1 MLHTE
6 VEVPSYPMRTFQF
19 FTGILLLW
27 NNILLLEWHL
37 GNGLQIFGDRNGLFV
52 FIDIHKLHYI
62 YAYFLYRFHKSF
74 SVIIIISQCIYIPVS
89 LTLNLSELILSLYN
103 NFEEVCY
110 DVFQISRMGVLK
122 ILILTHHYRFCIP
135 FKILSHVFVN
145 LGKVK
150 SRVLAIYLQKN

>member
-74 SVIIIISQCIYIPVS
+74 SVILILSQCIYFRITFQNLVS
-89 LTLNLSELILSLYN
+89 Y
-103 NFEEVCY
+103 VCQSWQS
-110 DVFQISRMGVLK
+110 QISCVS
-122 ILILTHHYRFCIP
+122 HIP
-135 FKILSHVFVN
+135 SKEITSNVIIWVCLNSC
-145 LGKVK
+145 
-150 SRVLAIYLQKN
+150 

>member
-6 VEVPSYPMRTFQF
+6 LEVTSYPMRTFQF

-27 NNILLLEWHL
+27 NNILLLVWHL

-74 SVIIIISQCIYIPVS
+74 SVIIIISQCIYIPVFVYLSKFS
-89 LTLNLSELILSLYN
+89 LIYLSIFEKSNLVHWTYTFKRNNKQCNYLNLSE
-103 NFEEVCY
+103 
-110 DVFQISRMGVLK
+110 
-122 ILILTHHYRFCIP
+122 
-135 FKILSHVFVN
+135 
-145 LGKVK
+145 
-150 SRVLAIYLQKN
+150 

>member
-6 VEVPSYPMRTFQF
+6 VEVPSYPMRTYQF

-27 NNILLLEWHL
+27 NNILLLVWHL

-74 SVIIIISQCIYIPVS
+74 SVIITISQCIYIPVYLSGFIIMAFVYLLKFS
-89 LTLNLSELILSLYN
+89 LIYLSIFEKSNLVHLTYTFKRNNKQCNHLNLSE
-103 NFEEVCY
+103 
-110 DVFQISRMGVLK
+110 
-122 ILILTHHYRFCIP
+122 
-135 FKILSHVFVN
+135 
-145 LGKVK
+145 
-150 SRVLAIYLQKN
+150 

>member
-6 VEVPSYPMRTFQF
+6 LEVTSYPMRTFQF

-27 NNILLLEWHL
+27 NNILLLVWHL

-74 SVIIIISQCIYIPVS
+74 SVILILSQCIYFRVTFQNLVS
-89 LTLNLSELILSLYN
+89 Y
-103 NFEEVCY
+103 VCQSWQS
-110 DVFQISRMGVLK
+110 QISCVGHIHLK
-122 ILILTHHYRFCIP
+122 EITRNVIIWVCLNSC
-135 FKILSHVFVN
+135 
-145 LGKVK
+145 
-150 SRVLAIYLQKN
+150 